1 LTSNLNKLVEEIIS
15 DSRAKAEEI
24 RRQGRNEIEE
34 EISSAKAA
42 ANREAD
48 QIVRSATAEAQAT
61 KNRLISQ
68 ATQKARVA
76 YLAERN
82 RILHDLFKELRIGL
96 EQFAKNDTSYRAFL
110 LDSMVRGMEALPS
123 ETARVL
129 VSERDLDRY
138 ARTRLLEE
146 ALHKVKTVKK
156 ARFSDASIA
165 KIGGAVVTSEDDKI
179 RVDCTIDAR
188 LELMQPQIL
197 SEISK
202 ALFSD

>member
-1 LTSNLNKLVEEIIS
+1 MTSSLNKLVEEIIS
-15 DSRAKAEEI
+15 DSTAKAEEI

-34 EISSAKAA
+34 EISSAKTA

-48 QIVRSATAEAQAT
+48 QIVRSAAAEAEAT

-82 RILHDLFKELRIGL
+82 RILHDLFNELRSRL

-110 LDSMVRGMEALPS
+110 LDSMVRGMEALQY

-129 VSERDLDRY
+129 VSQRDLGKY
-138 ARTRLLEE
+138 GHTKLLEE
-146 ALHKVKTVKK
+146 ALQNVKTVKK
-156 ARFSDASIA
+156 ARFSDEPIA
-165 KIGGAVVTSEDDKI
+165 KIGGAVVTSEDGKI

-188 LELMQPQIL
+188 LELMQPRIL
-197 SEISK
+197 AEISRV
-202 ALFSD
+202 LFSD